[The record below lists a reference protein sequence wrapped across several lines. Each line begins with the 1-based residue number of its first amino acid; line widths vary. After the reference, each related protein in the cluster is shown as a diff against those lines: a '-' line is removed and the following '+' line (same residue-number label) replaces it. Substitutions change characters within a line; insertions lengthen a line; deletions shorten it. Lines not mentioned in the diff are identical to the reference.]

1 MNKKITIPLS
11 EEDLEELKRGKT
23 FDWTFNN
30 IDVHLV
36 GGVEEEESIK
46 MKKYQCYWDERHSV
60 IVEAENEE
68 DAKEQVNLCNFYGQE
83 SATMNGSVDV
93 QELKV
98 GENK

>member
-11 EEDLEELKRGKT
+11 EEDLEEIKRGRR

-30 IDVHLV
+30 IDVHLELE
-36 GGVEEEESIK
+36 GEESIT

-93 QELKV
+93 QELK
-98 GENK
+98 K